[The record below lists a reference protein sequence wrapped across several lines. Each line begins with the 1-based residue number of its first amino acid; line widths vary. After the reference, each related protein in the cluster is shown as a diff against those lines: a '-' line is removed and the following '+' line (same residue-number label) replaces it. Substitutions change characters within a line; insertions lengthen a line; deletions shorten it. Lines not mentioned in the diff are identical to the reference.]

1 MVEKCL
7 VAVISGRV
15 QGVGYRAFAADVAMR
30 ASLQGTA
37 RNMIDGRVEVIA
49 EGSENQLRV
58 FLEEL
63 RIGPTLSR
71 VANIES
77 RWEDPIKDFTGLGFE
92 ILY

>member
-1 MVEKCL
+1 MLKKCL
-7 VAVISGRV
+7 VAIISGRV
-15 QGVGYRAFAADVAMR
+15 QGVGYRAFVADVAMR

-37 RNMIDGRVEVIA
+37 RNMVDGRVEVIA
-49 EGSENQLRV
+49 EGPENQLRS

-71 VANIES
+71 VDNIES
-77 RWEDPIKDFTGLGFE
+77 RWEKPVTNFTRSGFE

>member
-1 MVEKCL
+1 MIEKCL

-49 EGSENQLRV
+49 EGSENQLRS

-71 VANIES
+71 VDNIES
-77 RWEDPIKDFTGLGFE
+77 RWDDPIRDFTGLGFE

>member
-37 RNMIDGRVEVIA
+37 RNMVDGRVEVIA
-49 EGSENQLRV
+49 EGSENQLRS

-71 VANIES
+71 VDNIES
-77 RWEDPIKDFTGLGFE
+77 RWDDPIRDFTGLGFE

>member
-1 MVEKCL
+1 MSKKCL
-7 VAVISGRV
+7 VAIISGRV
-15 QGVGYRAFAADVAMR
+15 QGVGYRAFVADVAMR

-37 RNMIDGRVEVIA
+37 RNMVDGRVEVIA
-49 EGSENQLRV
+49 EGPENQLRT

-71 VANIES
+71 VDNIES
-77 RWEDPIKDFTGLGFE
+77 RWEKPIANNTQSGFE

>member
-49 EGSENQLRV
+49 EGSENQLRS

-71 VANIES
+71 VDNIES
-77 RWEDPIKDFTGLGFE
+77 RWDDPIRDFTGLGFE

>member
-1 MVEKCL
+1 MIEKCL

-49 EGSENQLRV
+49 EGSENQLRS

-63 RIGPTLSR
+63 RIGPTLSS
-71 VANIES
+71 VDNIES
-77 RWEDPIKDFTGLGFE
+77 RCDDPIRDFTGLGFE

>member
-49 EGSENQLRV
+49 EGSENQLRA

-63 RIGPTLSR
+63 RIGPMLSR
-71 VANIES
+71 VDNIES

>member
-49 EGSENQLRV
+49 EGSENQLRS

-71 VANIES
+71 VDNIES
-77 RWEDPIKDFTGLGFE
+77 RWDDPIRDFTGHGFE

>member
-1 MVEKCL
+1 MAEKCL

-49 EGSENQLRV
+49 EGSENQLRS

-71 VANIES
+71 VDNIES
-77 RWEDPIKDFTGLGFE
+77 RWDDPIRDFTGLGFE

>member
-1 MVEKCL
+1 MIEKCL

-30 ASLQGTA
+30 SSLQGTA
-37 RNMIDGRVEVIA
+37 RNMVDGRVEVIA
-49 EGSENQLRV
+49 EGSENQLRT

-63 RIGPTLSR
+63 RSGPILSR
-71 VANIES
+71 VDNIEA
-77 RWEDPIKDFTGLGFE
+77 RWENPSGDFIESGFE

>member
-15 QGVGYRAFAADVAMR
+15 QGVGYRAFAADAAMR

-49 EGSENQLRV
+49 EGSENQLRA

-71 VANIES
+71 VDNIES

>member
-1 MVEKCL
+1 MLKKCL

-37 RNMIDGRVEVIA
+37 RNMVDGRVEVIA
-49 EGSENQLRV
+49 EGPENQLRT
-58 FLEEL
+58 FLEDL
-63 RIGPTLSR
+63 RIGPILSR
-71 VANIES
+71 VDNIES
-77 RWEDPIKDFTGLGFE
+77 RWEKPIENFARSGFE

>member
-37 RNMIDGRVEVIA
+37 RNMVDGRVEVIA
-49 EGSENQLRV
+49 EGSEKQLRS

-71 VANIES
+71 VDNIES
-77 RWEDPIKDFTGLGFE
+77 RWDDPIRDFTGLGFE

>member
-1 MVEKCL
+1 MKDKRL

-15 QGVGYRAFAADVAMR
+15 QGVGYRAFVADLAMR

-37 RNMIDGRVEVIA
+37 RNMVDGRVEVIG
-49 EGSENQLRV
+49 EGLEIQLRT

-63 RIGPTLSR
+63 REGPVLSR
-71 VANIES
+71 VDNIEV
-77 RWEDPIKDFTGLGFE
+77 RWEEPSGSFTNSGFE